1 MCVCVYV
8 LWFSFNVLFIIPCI
22 LRLFVYFAFIKSPL
36 SCICRPLSLS
46 LSGFKNRVCVVH
58 TYIYI
63 LTSSKTSI
71 VFIFLFSFFFSFF
84 LNISYYYYFIYSG
97 DTEED
102 ILGYLVHFIFL
113 FFPPPLLHFIRHL
126 CILLYFLVVDRSCL
140 ILFILCRKFT
150 TTQLF
155 LVANCLFFIVVVSCE
170 K

>member
-102 ILGYLVHFIFL
+102 ILGYLVQFIFL
-113 FFPPPLLHFIRHL
+113 FST
-126 CILLYFLVVDRSCL
+126 ILLYFLIVDRSCL